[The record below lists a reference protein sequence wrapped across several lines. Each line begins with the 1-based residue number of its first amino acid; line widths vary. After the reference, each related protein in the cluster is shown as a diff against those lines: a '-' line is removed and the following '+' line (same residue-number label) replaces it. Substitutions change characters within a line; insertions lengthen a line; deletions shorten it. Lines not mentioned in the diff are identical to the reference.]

1 MLVIQIV
8 LSIKDVSVLYFLY
21 YSSEREKKHRVGT
34 VYTDEEVQVFN
45 DLGLGRGVDATNPK
59 PWINRSAF
67 QVRFAT
73 PDNIVG
79 TEEGNLYRSFLN
91 EVDSS
96 LNLQTSLSASI
107 PANQLVSINIDAEL
121 SRNYSTN
128 QKSEGAKVITRSIA
142 FLSGFEAN
150 EDFSKESNSKYF
162 CFERRLLK
170 WMSNEMG
177 CDFDEENNRLEL
189 ILLLYRMHYGG
200 KTLLTHICYKFIKT
214 FSITH
219 YVHSLELGASY
230 YHVISDKAYETKV
243 SQNTKVTAKQ
253 VASVS
258 AGVEGA
264 FGGKSSHKK
273 YTRIGHMNYTPLDSE
288 DFLKS
293 DSSSSKFMSAIQSP
307 TVGRNTMEEA
317 VVGIKLQPISSL
329 IGNQQL
335 RNALQNALQDY
346 IHNQQ
351 HVKCT

>member
-1 MLVIQIV
+1 MQI
-8 LSIKDVSVLYFLY
+8 
-21 YSSEREKKHRVGT
+21 
-34 VYTDEEVQVFN
+34 FN
-45 DLGLGRGVDATNPK
+45 DLGLGRGVDATNSK

-67 QVRFAT
+67 QVRFAA
-73 PDNIVG
+73 PNNVVG

-96 LNLQTSLSASI
+96 LHLQTSLSASI
-107 PANQLVSINIDAEL
+107 PANQLVSVNVDAEL
-121 SRNYSTN
+121 SRNYSTS
-128 QKSEGAKVITRSIA
+128 QKSEGAKVVTRSIA

-150 EDFSKESNSKYF
+150 EDFSEESNSS
-162 CFERRLLK
+162 FESRLLK
-170 WMSNEMG
+170 WMQNEVRH
-177 CDFDEENNRLEL
+177 DFYEENDLLES
-189 ILLLYRMHYGG
+189 ILCRMHSVD
-200 KTLLTHICYKFIKT
+200 KSRALIRTCYKFIET

-264 FGGKSSHKK
+264 SGGKSSHKK

-288 DFLKS
+288 DLLKS
-293 DSSSSKFMSAIQSP
+293 DSSSSKFLSAIHSP

-329 IGNQQL
+329 IGNPRL
-335 RNALQNALQDY
+335 RKALQNALQDY

-351 HVKCT
+351 NIKCT

>member
-1 MLVIQIV
+1 MIWITTRLVHYINVAI
-8 LSIKDVSVLYFLY
+8 SDGNG
-21 YSSEREKKHRVGT
+21 KKQRVGT
-34 VYTDEEVQVFN
+34 IYTDEEVHIFN
-45 DLGLGRGVDATNPK
+45 DLGLGRGVDATNSK

-67 QVRFAT
+67 QVRFPT
-73 PDNIVG
+73 PDNVVG
-79 TEEGNLYRSFLN
+79 TEEGNLYQSFLN

-96 LNLQTSLSASI
+96 LHLQTNLSASI
-107 PANQLVSINIDAEL
+107 PANQLVSINVDAEL
-121 SRNYSTN
+121 SRNYSTS
-128 QKSEGAKVITRSIA
+128 QKSEGAKVVTRSIA

-150 EDFSKESNSKYF
+150 EDFSKESNSKHS
-162 CFERRLLK
+162 CFERQLLK
-170 WMSNEMG
+170 WMWNEG
-177 CDFDEENNRLEL
+177 ECDFDEENDHLES
-189 ILLLYRMHYGG
+189 ILYRMYSGD
-200 KTLLTHICYKFIKT
+200 KALIRTCYKFIET

-329 IGNQQL
+329 IGNPRL
-335 RNALQNALQDY
+335 RKALQNALQDY

-351 HVKCT
+351 NVKCT

>member
-1 MLVIQIV
+1 MHI
-8 LSIKDVSVLYFLY
+8 
-21 YSSEREKKHRVGT
+21 
-34 VYTDEEVQVFN
+34 FN
-45 DLGLGRGVDATNPK
+45 DLGLGRGVDATNSK

-67 QVRFAT
+67 QVRFPT
-73 PDNIVG
+73 PDNVVG

-96 LNLQTSLSASI
+96 LHLQTSLSASI
-107 PANQLVSINIDAEL
+107 PANQLVSINVDAEL
-121 SRNYSTN
+121 SRNYSTS

-150 EDFSKESNSKYF
+150 EDFSKESNSKDF

-170 WMSNEMG
+170 WMWNEEELE
-177 CDFDEENNRLEL
+177 FDEESYNLESILMSRNNKAL
-189 ILLLYRMHYGG
+189 IR
-200 KTLLTHICYKFIKT
+200 TCFKFIDT

-273 YTRIGHMNYTPLDSE
+273 YTKIGHMNYISLDSE
-288 DFLKS
+288 DLLKS
-293 DSSSSKFMSAIQSP
+293 DSSSSKFMSIQSP

-317 VVGIKLQPISSL
+317 VVSVKLQPISSL
-329 IGNQQL
+329 IGNSL
-335 RNALQNALQDY
+335 LKKALQNALQDY
-346 IHNQQ
+346 IQKQQ
-351 HVKCT
+351 NVKCT

>member
-1 MLVIQIV
+1 MIWITTRLVHYINVAI
-8 LSIKDVSVLYFLY
+8 SDGNG
-21 YSSEREKKHRVGT
+21 KKQRVGT
-34 VYTDEEVQVFN
+34 IYTDEEVHIFN
-45 DLGLGRGVDATNPK
+45 DLGLGRGVDATNSK

-73 PDNIVG
+73 PNNVVG
-79 TEEGNLYRSFLN
+79 TEEGNLYRTFLN

-96 LNLQTSLSASI
+96 LHLQTSLSVSI
-107 PANQLVSINIDAEL
+107 PANQLVSISVDAEL
-121 SRNYSTN
+121 SRNYSTS
-128 QKSEGAKVITRSIA
+128 QKSVGAKIVTRSIS

-150 EDFSKESNSKYF
+150 PKKSSSKNSNF
-162 CFERRLLK
+162 QTRLLK
-170 WMSNEMG
+170 WIWNEQG
-177 CDFDEENNRLEL
+177 YDFEENEHLES
-189 ILLLYRMHYGG
+189 ILSIGYSGDVLVR
-200 KTLLTHICYKFIKT
+200 TCYKFIEI

-230 YHVISDKAYETKV
+230 YHVMSDKAYQTKV

-253 VASVS
+253 MTTVS
-258 AGVEGA
+258 GGVEGA

-288 DFLKS
+288 DLLKR
-293 DSSSSKFMSAIQSP
+293 DSSSSKFLSAIQSP

-329 IGNQQL
+329 IGNPIL
-335 RNALQNALQDY
+335 RKALQSALQDY

-351 HVKCT
+351 NVKCT